1 MLRTSLVAVALVA
14 LMACEKP
21 KEAPA
26 KRAQI
31 NALGGNRVEFVPAA
45 GQLPYCH
52 IFTRSS
58 SGVLRQLTMTHDNAS
73 LECPAGKPVGDVT
86 FRIPVQ
92 EGEVTAFVLF
102 SDQKLNA
109 ASVGQQLYELP
120 SAQAFNAMN
129 LRLPGNVNT
138 EILTFS
144 PSKESDTAL
153 GGVVGESGTVETPGS
168 GNVPQADAA
177 PDAPAG
183 DADVASPAPT
193 P

>member
-1 MLRTSLVAVALVA
+1 MRTWLVAVALVA
-14 LMACEKP
+14 VTACEKP
-21 KEAPA
+21 KEAPT
-26 KRAQI
+26 KRVRI
-31 NALGGNRVEFVPAA
+31 NSLGGNRVEFVPSA

-58 SGVLRQLTMTHDNAS
+58 SGVLRQLTMTHDNDS
-73 LECPAGKPVGDVT
+73 LACPAGKPVGDVT

-109 ASVGQQLYELP
+109 ASVGQQLYDLP

-129 LRLPGNVNT
+129 LRVPGNVAT
-138 EILTFS
+138 EVLTFS
-144 PSKESDTAL
+144 PSKESETAL
-153 GGVVGESGTVETPGS
+153 GGVIGESGAIE
-168 GNVPQADAA
+168 
-177 PDAPAG
+177 AG
-183 DADVASPAPT
+183 DAGVAPEPAAAGDAPRGETDVAAPAPT